1 MEVIRGGG
9 APDQT
14 GGGTAWRGRGGPWRR
29 RLGAYPTS
37 SASNSAALAGH
48 ARLFIH
54 PAYAR
59 LVNSEPYVK
68 RLIPILI
75 VLFVVALG
83 GMRVRRALSGAR
95 RERRRAPSCG
105 CRWSRRRS
113 SASSRNRPRPLS
125 LAEPSEMLQGQL
137 ENALPPLA
145 DRSRPPDSGHGP
157 AGHGRRRGA
166 RASPTGS
173 AATSTRF
180 SGRASR

>member
-1 MEVIRGGG
+1 MARPRG
-9 APDQT
+9 AMASALRRIPDFQ
-14 GGGTAWRGRGGPWRR
+14 
-29 RLGAYPTS
+29 RL
-37 SASNSAALAGH
+37 NSAALAGH

-83 GMRVRRALSGAR
+83 VMRAVALYQARSEAQSERRASPVADRQGGR
-95 RERRRAPSCG
+95 QRACADPA
-105 CRWSRRRS
+105 CRSRS
-113 SASSRNRPRPLS
+113 T
-125 LAEPSEMLQGQL
+125 EPSETLQGQL

-145 DRSRPPDSGHGP
+145 DRLGAPDPRHGP

-166 RASPTGS
+166 ARARIAS